1 MLVKLCA
8 QEKEDDPLI
17 CKNLNIRICTICG
30 HDKIESFEF
39 GISCEECG
47 SLLERLKC

>member
-1 MLVKLCA
+1 MKQIIA
-8 QEKEDDPLI
+8 QEKENDPLV
-17 CKNLNIRICTICG
+17 CKNSKIRICTICG
-30 HDKIESFEF
+30 HDQIEFFEF